1 MDEGNEWLRKPET
14 IEELR
19 SLPENELQRRHDQVV
34 GYVRE
39 MEPLTRAAE
48 PYLERARI
56 YAQELARREAERQ
69 GERMEELTTSMVR
82 QGERMEALTQSLNRL
97 TWWIVVL
104 TVLIAFATL
113 VGVIL
118 TALALVG

>member
-19 SLPENELQRRHDQVV
+19 SLPENELKRRHDQIV
-34 GYVRE
+34 GYVGQ

-82 QGERMEALTQSLNRL
+82 QGERMEELTRSINRL
-97 TWWIVVL
+97 TWVIMGATIVVVVL
-104 TVLIAFATL
+104 TAVSLSVSVLF
-113 VGVIL
+113 G
-118 TALALVG
+118 G

>member
-19 SLPENELQRRHDQVV
+19 SLPENELKRRHDQVV
-34 GYVRE
+34 GYVGQ
-39 MEPLTRAAE
+39 MDPLTRAAE

-82 QGERMEALTQSLNRL
+82 QGSGWRR
-97 TWWIVVL
+97 
-104 TVLIAFATL
+104 
-113 VGVIL
+113 
-118 TALALVG
+118 